1 MVALKVWTISYI
13 GEKISNRIFFFSVE
27 SDENEEEGDKDGI
40 KKEGAGGA
48 SLKQEKDAAGTG
60 TTSATGE
67 KKDGISS
74 AVKTEK
80 ELKEAQRM
88 KELKI
93 AESEAVRDLKAQLK

>member
-1 MVALKVWTISYI
+1 M
-13 GEKISNRIFFFSVE
+13 E
-27 SDENEEEGDKDGI
+27 SDENEEEVDKDGI
-40 KKEGAGGA
+40 KKEGSGGA
-48 SLKQEKDAAGTG
+48 NLKQEKDAAGVG
-60 TTSATGE
+60 STSSTGE
-67 KKDGISS
+67 KKDGQSS